1 MCIRVGP
8 RIKIISANHDVNN
21 YDKHIPAPPVKI
33 GDNIWLGANSVI
45 LPGVE
50 IGDHTVV
57 AANAVVNRSFKE
69 GNCILAGVPAKIVKK
84 LPAYEKVKNL

>member
-1 MCIRVGP
+1 M
-8 RIKIISANHDVNN
+8 
-21 YDKHIPAPPVKI
+21 
-33 GDNIWLGANSVI
+33 I

-84 LPAYEKVKNL
+84 LPAYEKN